1 VVNAVVMGVVIVLMN
16 QNTLKEGWY
25 CQKNYLNLIQIKKM
39 DPNKMHE
46 RVLEIQKNIETANAE
61 EQTSMLSE
69 LLEIASKI
77 EQSLAEVKIDV
88 DIDNIEIEENEE

>member
-1 VVNAVVMGVVIVLMN
+1 MVVDTAPTL
-16 QNTLKEGWY
+16 QNTLGKMW
-25 CQKNYLNLIQIKKM
+25 CWQKNYLNLIQIKKM